1 MPVKIENRELK
12 EENPYLFNKA
22 VARRKGEP
30 DRKRTTF
37 GKAE

>member
-1 MPVKIENRELK
+1 MPVEIENQKLK
-12 EENPYLFNKA
+12 QEKKYLSNKS

>member
-1 MPVKIENRELK
+1 MVVEIENRELK
-12 EENPYLFNKA
+12 EEKQYLSNKA
-22 VARRKGEP
+22 VARWKGEP